1 MRRQSSARMGRQ
13 RAARACR
20 AGIAA
25 CATTTTTVV
34 GATRNGACAAR
45 TVASVSAAYAR
56 LGRARVEE
64 KDGFEFKRQSSF
76 TSHRAYAAA
85 AAATA
90 EDDFSILGVKPG
102 CTEDELK
109 KAYRREALKWHPD
122 RHVGDAEKAKAE
134 ARFKRISAAYQ
145 TLSAPGGRERAS
157 YGYSSA
163 SSSGAS
169 SRAAQAESAR
179 RAYEAYRQPGY
190 GASGTEFRYRQDFTR
205 ADADRIFRE
214 MFGGDSSSFV
224 RELERALREGHA
236 RGGFGPMGSVGGF
249 AFRSRGFAPSD
260 LEDMFNAVF
269 GGQSQSGRRPG
280 QSSSGGYSEVRESS
294 YLNARGETVIR
305 RVIRTRGPS
314 GAVSE
319 SVTERVVSPGA
330 RGGAYYSGSSSSSS
344 SSYGASSG
352 GSTRAPPPPGG
363 GGGAVQS
370 VNPLVELA
378 VGAAR
383 VARIALA
390 RFIATFGARL
400 LQQVIRFLLRRLFG
414 GR

>member
-1 MRRQSSARMGRQ
+1 VYTDTGATPDDATERTLGVGAVHARVARAKDADADAVNERQ
-13 RAARACR
+13 RRASFGR
-20 AGIAA
+20 SF
-25 CATTTTTVV
+25 
-34 GATRNGACAAR
+34 
-45 TVASVSAAYAR
+45 ASP
-56 LGRARVEE
+56 
-64 KDGFEFKRQSSF
+64 
-76 TSHRAYAAA
+76 HRAYAAA
-85 AAATA
+85 ASA
-90 EDDFSILGVKPG
+90 EDDFSVLGVKPG

-122 RHVGDAEKAKAE
+122 RHVGDAEKARAE

-145 TLSAPGGRERAS
+145 TLSAPGGREGAS

-179 RAYEAYRQPGY
+179 RAYEAYQRQPGY
-190 GASGTEFRYRQDFTR
+190 GASSGTEFRYRQDFTR

-249 AFRSRGFAPSD
+249 AFRSRGFAPGD

-269 GGQSQSGRRPG
+269 GGQTQSGRRG
-280 QSSSGGYSEVRESS
+280 DGSGYSEVRESS
-294 YLNARGETVIR
+294 YVNARGETVIR

-330 RGGAYYSGSSSSSS
+330 RGGAYYGGSASSS
-344 SSYGASSG
+344 SSYGAGSG
-352 GSTRAPPPPGG
+352 GGSARAPPPPGG
-363 GGGAVQS
+363 GGSGGGAVQS

-383 VARIALA
+383 VARVALA

-400 LQQVIRFLLRRLFG
+400 LQQAIRFLLRRLFG

>member
-1 MRRQSSARMGRQ
+1 MGRQ
-13 RAARACR
+13 RAAHACR

-25 CATTTTTVV
+25 CATTTTATA
-34 GATRNGACAAR
+34 GATRNGAYAAR

-56 LGRARVEE
+56 LGRARVAE

-85 AAATA
+85 AAAA
-90 EDDFSILGVKPG
+90 SEDDFSILGVKPG

-122 RHVGDAEKAKAE
+122 RHVGDVEKAKAE

-179 RAYEAYRQPGY
+179 RAYEAYQQPGY

-269 GGQSQSGRRPG
+269 GGQTQSGRRPG
-280 QSSSGGYSEVRESS
+280 QSFGGGYSEVRESS

-330 RGGAYYSGSSSSSS
+330 RGGAYYGGSSSSSS
-344 SSYGASSG
+344 SSYGASGG
-352 GSTRAPPPPGG
+352 GSARAPPPPGG